1 MLMAGQT
8 PDDLMTS
15 GDVAKRLGISN
26 QHVHTLATT
35 GRLPVAMQTPNRMR
49 LFRRSDIERV
59 AEERQK
65 SPPRRGPK
73 RISTLGGKD

>member
-1 MLMAGQT
+1 MLMARPA

-15 GDVAKRLGISN
+15 GDVARRLGISN

-35 GRLPVAMQTPNRMR
+35 GRLPVATQTPNGMR
-49 LFRRSDIERV
+49 LFRRADIDRV
-59 AEERQK
+59 ADERQK

-73 RISTLGGKD
+73 RVRVIR